1 MSWNVRV
8 NELSSAPLPELEQE
22 LAKLPPA
29 VLEAY
34 REAIEPV
41 NSAFGSEE
49 IGLWAKEGLAIG
61 TQTVRSW
68 ESAIEYY
75 RVSPQVSRYLSFP
88 SFMQWARCGTYL
100 AQDSP
105 TLAVAFFKASVAIVP
120 NLRPQYI
127 PRWAGLGRSLYKGTW
142 KSSTLASTFFEV
154 SPDLVR
160 SLPFWDVEVFA
171 SLVEALS
178 YKSYDVAGECLL
190 LGRDVLPG
198 MGREREPF
206 LSMARALIDSSWREV
221 KTCLE
226 LVPRAL
232 QQVDESQTGRFL
244 KLGERLAKV
253 GLRDTSRFLS
263 DGTQAL
269 GRVPQGSQGYI
280 LDLCDALVAVAPEA
294 VGPFLRSLDDVLNRI
309 TVSQLDTWYQHGMKL
324 LQENPESG
332 IAFFKIES
340 NTSESMLET
349 LSSSLELDRVKG
361 ILRLYCRALSGSGV
375 EIFNTQELVRRNIG
389 WVDEDSASTD
399 GSKVFLPPVVDHY
412 SSKQDNFSW
421 FKVVSTHQVAHL
433 EFRSFEFQFDLPATQ
448 FENRRFEMEEEFYKR
463 QADLRATRQ
472 TMEEVA
478 QQVTDDGFS
487 AVIPG
492 ISETAE
498 VDDPTDSD
506 VNSAG
511 SARTYTDIGR
521 FLALFEN
528 GKLAFDVFT
537 VLEDCRLDYRIK
549 VEYPGISL
557 AASRVQRETLSRRPE
572 IQEMPIQ
579 QAMVELLIHMSLEK
593 FTDLP
598 VPKEYEEAA
607 VMLSRI
613 LHQLRTSEATV
624 EDTSEASLRAYEI
637 ISRLSNETKEEEDWE
652 DQDLE
657 EPGDFNEQEYEDLI
671 DQLQAGMEQDGQGEE
686 GEDYES
692 PEPVDYR
699 GDFKPEM
706 VQLLTKLQ
714 ADSGEE
720 GDAQP
725 MTQEMLEQLLQESD
739 ELELD
744 AEEGEINDNMSTF
757 AQNIMKEAGT
767 PPPNSQ
773 PGQGYGPLMNE
784 DEQGGELEARE
795 PQTYVYDEWDFRA
808 NDYKPRWC
816 IVKEK
821 TVEEGD
827 ANFYQD
833 SLKNYQALSN
843 HIRRQF
849 ELIMPENMR
858 KTYRLVDG
866 EDLDLNA
873 TLEAWIDLKM
883 KIPPDDKIYWHRNR
897 NRRDVA
903 VVFLLDMSAS
913 TAEAIDEGRQTVDD
927 RDAPDDPVEYMVWL
941 RRRREG
947 LVRRN
952 YKRIIDL
959 EKESTAMLIQALE
972 SIGDTYGIYGFS
984 GYGRE
989 NVEFYVIKDIAEGF
1003 GEKIKRRIDKITPL
1017 HATRM
1022 GAAIRHASTKLENQD
1037 AHTKIMFLISDGR
1050 PQDRGYSREGV
1061 EKEYAVHDTH
1071 MALLEARRKN
1081 ITPFCLTVDKA
1092 GHDYLKSMCGD
1103 MGYEVLGEIWALP
1116 ERLPMLYR
1124 ELPARRSVRS

>member
-1 MSWNVRV
+1 MTSGPIS
-8 NELSSAPLPELEQE
+8 EIESE

-34 REAIEPV
+34 HDASDTVKE
-41 NSAFGSEE
+41 SFGEEE
-49 IGLWAKEGLAIG
+49 IGLWAKEGLTIG

-75 RVSPQVSRYLSFP
+75 RVSPEVSKFLSFP

-105 TLAVAFFKASVAIVP
+105 TLAVSFFKSSVSIVP

-142 KSSTLASTFFEV
+142 KSSTLAAKFFEV

-160 SLPFWDVEVFA
+160 NLPFWDVEVFA
-171 SLVEALS
+171 SLIEALS
-178 YKSYDVAGECLL
+178 YKSYDVAGECLV
-190 LGRDVLPG
+190 LGRDVLPA

-206 LSMARALIDSSWREV
+206 LAMSRALIDTSWREV

-253 GLRDTSRFLS
+253 GLRNTSKFLS

-269 GRVPQGSQGYI
+269 SKVPQGSQGYI
-280 LDLCDALVAVAPEA
+280 LDLCDGLVAITPDA
-294 VGPFLRSLDDVLNRI
+294 VPPFLKSLDDVLNRI
-309 TVSQLDTWYQHGMKL
+309 TVSQLDTWFQHGAHL

-340 NTSESMLET
+340 NTSEQMLET
-349 LSSSLELDRVKG
+349 LSSSLELERVKS
-361 ILRLYCRALSGSGV
+361 ILRLYCRALAGTGL
-375 EIFNTQELVRRNIG
+375 EIFDTGELVQRNIG

-399 GSKVFLPPVVDHY
+399 GSKIFLPPVVDHY
-412 SSKQDNFSW
+412 PNKQDNFAW

-433 EFRSFEFQFDLPATQ
+433 EFGSFEYDFEKAATQ
-448 FENRRFEMEEEFYKR
+448 FDDRRHEMEQLANGRKESE
-463 QADLRATRQ
+463 RAAAREQYEMAAKLLTS
-472 TMEEVA
+472 
-478 QQVTDDGFS
+478 G
-487 AVIPG
+487 
-492 ISETAE
+492 AE
-498 VDDPTDSD
+498 GDVDMSMGYEDP
-506 VNSAG
+506 NAG
-511 SARTYTDIGR
+511 SMRTFTDIGR
-521 FLALFEN
+521 FLDIFEN
-528 GKLAFDVFT
+528 PKLVFDIFT

-549 VEYPGISL
+549 VEYPGIRTAS
-557 AASRVQRETLSRRPE
+557 SRVQSETLVNRPKIE
-572 IQEMPIQ
+572 EMPLQ
-579 QAMVELLIHMSLEK
+579 QGLVELLIHMSLDQ
-593 FTDLP
+593 FHGLP
-598 VPKEYEEAA
+598 VAIEYKEAGE
-607 VMLSRI
+607 MLSSI
-613 LHQLRTSEATV
+613 LHQLRNAEANV
-624 EDTSEASLRAYEI
+624 EDTAEATLRAYEV
-637 ISRLSNETKEEEDWE
+637 ISRVPNEQEEEDQFE

-657 EPGDFNEQEYEDLI
+657 EPGDFSEDDYESLV
-671 DQLQAGMEQDGQGEE
+671 DQLQAGMDASSDGTDGES
-686 GEDYES
+686 YES
-692 PEPVDYR
+692 PDPVDYR

-706 VQLLTKLQ
+706 VQLMTKLQ

-720 GDAQP
+720 GEAQP
-725 MTQEMLEQLLQESD
+725 MTQEMLEQLLQESP

-744 AEEGEINDNMSTF
+744 AEQGEVDSNMSMF
-757 AQNIMKEAGT
+757 AQNIMKEAGA
-767 PPPNSQ
+767 PPPNSE
-773 PGQGYGPLMNE
+773 PGEGYGPLLH
-784 DEQGGELEARE
+784 DDDAGGELEARE
-795 PQTYVYDEWDFRA
+795 PETYVYDEWDFRA

-827 ANFYQD
+827 PAFYQD
-833 SLKNYQALSN
+833 ALKTYTALSN

-849 ELIMPENMR
+849 ELIMPESMR

-866 EDLDLNA
+866 EDIDLNGA
-873 TLEAWIDLKM
+873 LEAWVDLKM
-883 KIPPDDKIYWHRNR
+883 GIPPDEKIYWHRNR
-897 NRRDVA
+897 NKREVA

-913 TAEAIDEGRQTVDD
+913 TAEAIDEGRQQVDD

-959 EKESTAMLIQALE
+959 EKEGTTLLINALE

-989 NVEFYVIKDIAEGF
+989 NVEFYVVKDINEEF
-1003 GEKIKRRIDKITPL
+1003 SDKVKRRIDKITPL

-1022 GAAIRHASTKLENQD
+1022 GAAIRHAITKLENQD
-1037 AHTKIMFLISDGR
+1037 AKTKIMFLISDGR

-1071 MALLEARRKN
+1071 MALVEARRQE
-1081 ITPFCLTVDKA
+1081 IIPFCLTVDKA

-1103 MGYEVLGEIWALP
+1103 MGYEVLADIWSLP

-1124 ELPARRSVRS
+1124 QLTAVRA

>member
-1 MSWNVRV
+1 MTSGPIS
-8 NELSSAPLPELEQE
+8 ETETE

-34 REAIEPV
+34 HAAIEAV
-41 NSAFGSEE
+41 TESFGEDE
-49 IGLWAKEGLAIG
+49 IGLWAKEGLTIG

-75 RVSPQVSRYLSFP
+75 RVSPEVSKFLSFP

-105 TLAVAFFKASVAIVP
+105 TLAVAFFKSSVSIVP

-142 KSSTLASTFFEV
+142 KSSTLAAKFFEV

-160 SLPFWDVEVFA
+160 NLPFWDVEVFA
-171 SLVEALS
+171 SLIEALS
-178 YKSYDVAGECLL
+178 YKSYDVAGECLV
-190 LGRDVLPG
+190 LGRDVLPA

-206 LSMARALIDSSWREV
+206 LAMSRALIDTSWREV

-232 QQVDESQTGRFL
+232 QQIDESQTGRFL

-269 GRVPQGSQGYI
+269 SRVPAGSQGYI
-280 LDLCDALVAVAPEA
+280 LDLCDALVVITPDAVP
-294 VGPFLRSLDDVLNRI
+294 PFLRNLDNVLNRI
-309 TVSQLDTWYQHGMKL
+309 TVSQLDVWFHHGAKL

-340 NTSESMLET
+340 NTSEAMLET
-349 LSSSLELDRVKG
+349 LSSSLELDRVKS
-361 ILRLYCRALSGSGV
+361 ILRLYCQALSGTGL
-375 EIFNTQELVRRNIG
+375 EILETQELVRRNIG

-399 GSKVFLPPVVDHY
+399 GSKIFLPPVVDHY
-412 SSKQDNFSW
+412 PSKQDNFSW

-433 EFRSFEFQFDLPATQ
+433 EFGSFQYDFEKPASQ
-448 FENRRFEMEEEFYKR
+448 FEDRRHELEQQMLERIKAEKEAARESYEMAAR
-463 QADLRATRQ
+463 LLAS
-472 TMEEVA
+472 
-478 QQVTDDGFS
+478 G
-487 AVIPG
+487 
-492 ISETAE
+492 AE
-498 VDDPTDSD
+498 GDVDM
-506 VNSAG
+506 SAG
-511 SARTYTDIGR
+511 FIDPNDLGSTRTFTDIGR
-521 FLALFEN
+521 FLGIFEN
-528 GKLAFDVFT
+528 GRLVFDIFT

-549 VEYPGISL
+549 VEYPGIRK
-557 AASRVQRETLSRRPE
+557 ASTRVQKETLEKRPSIE
-572 IQEMPIQ
+572 EMPLQ
-579 QAMVELLIHMSLEK
+579 QGMVELLIHMSLDE
-593 FTDLP
+593 FQDLP
-598 VPKEYEEAA
+598 VANEYQESAE
-607 VMLSRI
+607 MLSKI
-613 LHQLRTSEATV
+613 LHQLRTADANV
-624 EDTSEASLRAYEI
+624 EDTAEATLRAYEI
-637 ISRLSNETKEEEDWE
+637 ISRIPNQQEEEDQFE
-652 DQDLE
+652 EQDLE
-657 EPGDFNEQEYEDLI
+657 EPGDFSEEDYESLV
-671 DQLQAGMEQDGQGEE
+671 DQLQASMDSSSDGSEGGES
-686 GEDYES
+686 YES
-692 PEPVDYR
+692 PDPVDYR

-706 VQLLTKLQ
+706 VQLMTKLQ
-714 ADSGEE
+714 ADSGEQGE
-720 GDAQP
+720 AQP
-725 MTQEMLEQLLQESD
+725 MTQEMLEQLLQDSS

-744 AEEGEINDNMSTF
+744 AEQGEVNGDMSTF
-757 AQNIMKEAGT
+757 AQNIMKEAGA

-773 PGQGYGPLMNE
+773 PGEGYGPLLH
-784 DEQGGELEARE
+784 DDDGGGELEARE
-795 PQTYVYDEWDFRA
+795 PATYVYDEWDFRA

-827 ANFYQD
+827 ISFYQE
-833 SLKNYQALSN
+833 SLRTYSSLAN

-849 ELIMPENMR
+849 EMIVPESMR

-873 TLEAWIDLKM
+873 ALEAWTDLKM
-883 KIPPDDKIYWHRNR
+883 GVPPDEKIYWHRNR
-897 NRRDVA
+897 NQREVA

-913 TAEAIDEGRQTVDD
+913 TAEAIDEGRQAVDD

-959 EKESTAMLIQALE
+959 EKEGTTLLINALE

-989 NVEFYVIKDIAEGF
+989 NVEFYVIKDINEDF
-1003 GEKIKRRIDKITPL
+1003 SDKVKRRIDKVTPL

-1022 GAAIRHASTKLENQD
+1022 GAAIRHAITKLNNQD
-1037 AHTKIMFLISDGR
+1037 AKTKIMFLISDGR

-1071 MALLEARRKN
+1071 MALVEARRKQ
-1081 ITPFCLTVDKA
+1081 IIPFCLTVDKA

-1103 MGYEVLGEIWALP
+1103 MGYEVLTDIWSLP

-1124 ELPARRSVRS
+1124 QLTANNR

>member
-1 MSWNVRV
+1 MTSGPIS
-8 NELSSAPLPELEQE
+8 EIESE

-34 REAIEPV
+34 QAANESVTE
-41 NSAFGSEE
+41 SFGEDE
-49 IGLWAKEGLAIG
+49 IGLWAKEGLTIG

-75 RVSPQVSRYLSFP
+75 RVSPEVSKFLSFP

-105 TLAVAFFKASVAIVP
+105 TLAVAFFKSSVSIVP

-142 KSSTLASTFFEV
+142 KSSTLAAKFFEV

-160 SLPFWDVEVFA
+160 NLPFWDVEVFA
-171 SLVEALS
+171 SLIEALS
-178 YKSYDVAGECLL
+178 YKSYDVAGECLV
-190 LGRDVLPG
+190 LGRDVLPA

-206 LSMARALIDSSWREV
+206 LAMSRALIDTSWREV

-253 GLRDTSRFLS
+253 GLRDTSRFLA

-269 GRVPQGSQGYI
+269 SKVPQGSQGYI
-280 LDLCDALVAVAPEA
+280 LDLCDALVVITPDAVP
-294 VGPFLRSLDDVLNRI
+294 PFLRSLDNVLNRI
-309 TVSQLDTWYQHGMKL
+309 TVSQLDNWFQHGAHL

-340 NTSESMLET
+340 NTSESILET

-361 ILRLYCRALSGSGV
+361 ILRLYCQALSGAGL
-375 EIFNTQELVRRNIG
+375 EILETQELVRRNIG

-399 GSKVFLPPVVDHY
+399 GSKIFLPPVVDHY
-412 SSKQDNFSW
+412 PSKQDNFSW
-421 FKVVSTHQVAHL
+421 FKVVSTHQVSHL
-433 EFRSFEFQFDLPATQ
+433 EFGSFEYDFEKPATQ
-448 FENRRFEMEEEFYKR
+448 FEDRRHEMEQQMLQRKEEE
-463 QADLRATRQ
+463 RA
-472 TMEEVA
+472 VA
-478 QQVTDDGFS
+478 REAYELAAQLLASGAEGDVDMS
-487 AVIPG
+487 PG
-492 ISETAE
+492 
-498 VDDPTDSD
+498 
-506 VNSAG
+506 
-511 SARTYTDIGR
+511 YTDPNDLGSMRTFTAIGR
-521 FLALFEN
+521 FLDIFEN
-528 GKLAFDVFT
+528 GRLVFDIFT
-537 VLEDCRLDYRIK
+537 VLEDGRLDYRIK
-549 VEYPGISL
+549 VEYPGIRTAS
-557 AASRVQRETLSRRPE
+557 SRVQLETLGNRPNIE
-572 IQEMPIQ
+572 DMPLQ
-579 QAMVELLIHMSLEK
+579 QGMVELLIHMSLDQ
-593 FTDLP
+593 FQDLP
-598 VPKEYEEAA
+598 VAKEYQEAA
-607 VMLSRI
+607 EMLSSI
-613 LHQLRTSEATV
+613 LHQLRTAEANV
-624 EDTSEASLRAYEI
+624 EDTAEATLRAYEI
-637 ISRLSNETKEEEDWE
+637 ISRIPNQQEEEDE
-652 DQDLE
+652 FEEQDLE
-657 EPGDFNEQEYEDLI
+657 EPGDFSEEDYQSLV
-671 DQLQAGMEQDGQGEE
+671 DQLQAGIDAAADGSE
-686 GEDYES
+686 GESYES
-692 PEPVDYR
+692 PDPVDYR

-714 ADSGEE
+714 ADSGEQGE
-720 GDAQP
+720 AQP
-725 MTQEMLEQLLQESD
+725 MTQEMLEQLLQDSS

-744 AEEGEINDNMSTF
+744 AEQGEVNSDMSMF
-757 AQNIMKEAGT
+757 AQNIMKEAGA

-773 PGQGYGPLMNE
+773 PGEGYGPLLH
-784 DEQGGELEARE
+784 DDDHGGELEARE
-795 PQTYVYDEWDFRA
+795 PATFVYDEWDFRA

-827 ANFYQD
+827 INFYQE
-833 SLKNYQALSN
+833 SLRTYTALSN

-849 ELIMPENMR
+849 ELIVPESMR
-858 KTYRLVDG
+858 KTYRLIDG
-866 EDLDLNA
+866 EDIDLNA
-873 TLEAWIDLKM
+873 ALEAWADLKM
-883 KIPPDDKIYWHRNR
+883 GVPPDEKIYWHRNR
-897 NRRDVA
+897 NRREVA

-959 EKESTAMLIQALE
+959 EKEGTTLLINALE

-989 NVEFYVIKDIAEGF
+989 NVEFYVIKDIDEDF
-1003 GEKIKRRIDKITPL
+1003 GDRVKRRIDKITPL

-1022 GAAIRHASTKLENQD
+1022 GAAIRHAITKLENQD
-1037 AHTKIMFLISDGR
+1037 AKTKIMFLISDGR

-1071 MALLEARRKN
+1071 MALVEARHKE
-1081 ITPFCLTVDKA
+1081 IIPFCLTVDKA

-1103 MGYEVLGEIWALP
+1103 MGYEVLADIWSLP

-1124 ELPARRSVRS
+1124 QLTALR

>member
-1 MSWNVRV
+1 MT
-8 NELSSAPLPELEQE
+8 SSAPQPEIEQE

-34 REAIEPV
+34 QEAVGPV
-41 NSAFGSEE
+41 KEAFGPDEVT
-49 IGLWAKEGLAIG
+49 LWAKEGVSIG
-61 TQTVRSW
+61 SQTIRSW
-68 ESAIEYY
+68 EAAIEYY
-75 RVSPQVSRYLSFP
+75 KVSPHVCRFLSFP

-105 TLAVAFFKASVAIVP
+105 TLAVSFFKSSVAIVP

-142 KSSTLASTFFEV
+142 KSSTLAAKFFEV
-154 SPDLVR
+154 SPELVR

-171 SLVEALS
+171 SLIEALS
-178 YKSYDVAGECLL
+178 YKSYDVASECLT
-190 LGRDVLPG
+190 LGKDVLPG

-206 LSMARALIDSSWREV
+206 LAMTRALIDTSWREV

-232 QQVDESQTGRFL
+232 QHVDEAQTGRFL

-253 GLRDTSRFLS
+253 GLRDTSRFLA

-269 GRVPQGSQGYI
+269 GRVPQGNQGYI
-280 LDLCDALVAVAPEA
+280 LDLCDQLVAVAPEA
-294 VGPFLRSLDDVLNRI
+294 VPPFLRSLDSVLTRI
-309 TVSQLDTWYQHGMKL
+309 TVSQLDTWYQHGMRL

-340 NTSESMLET
+340 NTSEQMLET

-361 ILRLYCRALSGSGV
+361 VIRLYCRALSGAGV
-375 EIFNTQELVRRNIG
+375 EIMSTQELVRRNIG
-389 WVDEDSASTD
+389 WVDEDTASTD
-399 GSKVFLPPVVDHY
+399 GSKVFLPPVVDRY
-412 SSKQDNFSW
+412 FNKQDNFSW
-421 FKVVSTHQVAHL
+421 FKVVSTHQISRL
-433 EFRSFEFQFDLPATQ
+433 EFGSFEFQFEKPATQ
-448 FENRRFEMEEEFYKR
+448 FDDRRHAMEEEINAKKAEELAAR
-463 QADLRATRQ
+463 QAMIEMAREMAGGEADVEVSFVEMRPDGSSSAT
-472 TMEEVA
+472 
-478 QQVTDDGFS
+478 
-487 AVIPG
+487 
-492 ISETAE
+492 
-498 VDDPTDSD
+498 
-506 VNSAG
+506 AG
-511 SARTYTDIGR
+511 SMIPESPGPMRSYTDIGR
-521 FLALFEN
+521 FLAMFEN
-528 GKLAFDVFT
+528 GKLAFDLFT
-537 VLEDCRLDYRIK
+537 VLEDGRLDYRIN
-549 VEYPGISL
+549 VEYPGIRR
-557 AASRVQRETLSRRPE
+557 AASRVQQDALEGRPPIE
-572 IQEMPIQ
+572 QMPLQ
-579 QAMVELLIHMSLEK
+579 QAMVELLVHMSLER
-593 FTDLP
+593 FTAP
-598 VPKEYEEAA
+598 VPEEYEEVA

-613 LHQLRTSEATV
+613 LHNLRTIEANV
-624 EDTSEASLRAYEI
+624 EDTAEATLRAYEI
-637 ISRLSNETKEEEDWE
+637 ISRLPNQQEEEDQWD

-657 EPGDFNEQEYEDLI
+657 EPGDFNEEEFQDLV
-671 DQLQAGMEQDGQGEE
+671 DRLQADMDQRGEGQE
-686 GEDYES
+686 GDDSYES

-706 VQLLTKLQ
+706 VQLLTRLQ
-714 ADSGEE
+714 ADSSDQDGE
-720 GDAQP
+720 AQP
-725 MTQEMLEQLLQESD
+725 MTQEMLEQLLQDSD

-744 AEEGEINDNMSTF
+744 AEQGDITDAMTTF
-757 AQNIMKEAGT
+757 AQNIMKEAGA

-773 PGQGYGPLMNE
+773 PGQGYGPLLND

-795 PQTYVYDEWDFRA
+795 PQTFLYDEWDFRA

-827 ANFYQD
+827 INFYQD
-833 SLKNYQALSN
+833 ALKNYSSLSN

-849 ELIMPENMR
+849 ELIMPESMR
-858 KTYRLVDG
+858 KTYRLIDG

-873 TLEAWIDLKM
+873 TLEAWVDLKM
-883 KIPPDDKIYWHRNR
+883 NIPPDDKIYWHRNR

-913 TAEAIDEGRQTVDD
+913 TAEAIDEGRQMVDD

-959 EKESTAMLIQALE
+959 EKESTALLVNALE

-989 NVEFYVIKDIAEGF
+989 NVEFYVIKDINENF
-1003 GEKIKRRIDKITPL
+1003 GDKVKRRIDKITPL

-1022 GAAIRHASTKLENQD
+1022 GAAIRHAITKLENQD
-1037 AHTKIMFLISDGR
+1037 AHTKIMFLVSDGR

-1071 MALLEARRKN
+1071 MALVEARQKS

-1103 MGYEVLGEIWALP
+1103 MGYEVLGEIWSLP

-1124 ELPARRSVRS
+1124 ELTARRFARR

>member
-1 MSWNVRV
+1 M
-8 NELSSAPLPELEQE
+8 SSAPTPDIEQE

-34 REAIEPV
+34 QEALAPV
-41 NSAFGSEE
+41 TEAFGIDE

-61 TQTVRSW
+61 TQTIRSW
-68 ESAIEYY
+68 EAAIEYY
-75 RVSPQVSRYLSFP
+75 RVSPHVSRFLSFP

-105 TLAVAFFKASVAIVP
+105 TLSVAFFKSSVAIVP

-142 KSSTLASTFFEV
+142 KSSTLAAKFFEV

-171 SLVEALS
+171 SLIEALS
-178 YKSYDVAGECLL
+178 YKSYDVAGECLT
-190 LGRDVLPG
+190 LGKDVLPG

-206 LSMARALIDSSWREV
+206 LAMSRALIDSSWREV

-232 QQVDESQTGRFL
+232 QHVDEAQTGRFL

-253 GLRDTSRFLS
+253 GLRDTSRFLA

-280 LDLCDALVAVAPEA
+280 LDLCDQLVAVAPEA
-294 VGPFLRSLDDVLNRI
+294 VPPFLRSLDDVLSRI
-309 TVSQLDTWYQHGMKL
+309 TVSQLDTWYQHGMRL

-349 LSSSLELDRVKG
+349 LSSSLELERVKG
-361 ILRLYCRALSGSGV
+361 ILRLYCRALSGAGI
-375 EIFNTQELVRRNIG
+375 EILNTHELVRRNIG

-399 GSKVFLPPVVDHY
+399 GSKVFLPPIVDHY
-412 SSKQDNFSW
+412 SNKQDNFSW
-421 FKVVSTHQVAHL
+421 FKVVSTHQVSHL
-433 EFRSFEFQFDLPATQ
+433 EFGSFEFEFDKPTTQFDDRRHD
-448 FENRRFEMEEEFYKR
+448 FEKEIESRRAEEQAARRAMEELAR
-463 QADLRATRQ
+463 QLTD
-472 TMEEVA
+472 EGVSISIDESVPVA
-478 QQVTDDGFS
+478 APDS
-487 AVIPG
+487 PG
-492 ISETAE
+492 QL
-498 VDDPTDSD
+498 
-506 VNSAG
+506 G
-511 SARTYTDIGR
+511 SARAYTDIGR
-521 FLALFEN
+521 FLAMFEN
-528 GKLAFDVFT
+528 GKLAFDLFT

-549 VEYPGISL
+549 VEYPGISR
-557 AASRVQRETLSRRPE
+557 AASRVQSETLDRRPQIE
-572 IQEMPIQ
+572 EMPIQ
-579 QAMVELLIHMSLEK
+579 QAMVELLVHMSLEQ

-598 VPKEYEEAA
+598 VPKDYEEAA

-613 LHQLRTSEATV
+613 LHQLRTAEATV
-624 EDTSEASLRAYEI
+624 EDTSEATLRAYEI
-637 ISRLSNETKEEEDWE
+637 ISRLPNQTEEEENWE

-657 EPGDFNEQEYEDLI
+657 EPGDFSEEEFQDLI
-671 DQLQAGMEQDGQGEE
+671 DRLQADMEQNAEGEQGEN
-686 GEDYES
+686 YES
-692 PEPVDYR
+692 PDPVDYR

-714 ADSGEE
+714 ADSGEAGE
-720 GDAQP
+720 AQP
-725 MTQEMLEQLLQESD
+725 MTQEMLEQLLQDSD

-744 AEEGEINDNMSTF
+744 AEQGDINDAMTTF
-757 AQNIMKEAGT
+757 AQNIMKEAGA

-773 PGQGYGPLMNE
+773 PGQGYGPLLHD

-795 PQTYVYDEWDFRA
+795 PQTFLYDEWDFRA

-827 ANFYQD
+827 INFYQD
-833 SLKNYQALSN
+833 ALKNYQSLAN

-849 ELIMPENMR
+849 ELIMPESMR
-858 KTYRLVDG
+858 KTYRLIDG

-873 TLEAWIDLKM
+873 TLEAWVDLKM
-883 KIPPDDKIYWHRNR
+883 NIPPDDKIYWHRNR

-959 EKESTAMLIQALE
+959 EKESTALLIQAL
-972 SIGDTYGIYGFS
+972 GVH
-984 GYGRE
+984 RRHLRHLRLLRLWPR
-989 NVEFYVIKDIAEGF
+989 
-1003 GEKIKRRIDKITPL
+1003 KRRVLCDQGHQRGLRRQGEAEDRQDHSP
-1017 HATRM
+1017 A
-1022 GAAIRHASTKLENQD
+1022 RHPDGGRRAPRHHQAGKP
-1037 AHTKIMFLISDGR
+1037 GR
-1050 PQDRGYSREGV
+1050 PDQDHV
-1061 EKEYAVHDTH
+1061 PDQ
-1071 MALLEARRKN
+1071 RRA
-1081 ITPFCLTVDKA
+1081 PA
-1092 GHDYLKSMCGD
+1092 GPGLQ
-1103 MGYEVLGEIWALP
+1103 P
-1116 ERLPMLYR
+1116 
-1124 ELPARRSVRS
+1124 

>member
-1 MSWNVRV
+1 MTTG
-8 NELSSAPLPELEQE
+8 PLTDVEKE

-29 VLEAY
+29 VMEAY
-34 REAIEPV
+34 HEAAPALE
-41 NSAFGSEE
+41 SAYGQEE
-49 IGLWAKEGLAIG
+49 LVLWAKEGVAIG

-68 ESAIEYY
+68 ESAVEYY
-75 RVSPQVSRYLSFP
+75 RVGPHVARFLSFP

-105 TLAVAFFKASVAIVP
+105 TLAVAFFRSSSSIVP

-142 KSSTLASTFFEV
+142 KSSTLAAKFFEV

-160 SLPFWDVEVFA
+160 NLPFWDVEVFA
-171 SLVEALS
+171 SLIESLS

-190 LGRDVLPG
+190 LGRDVLPA

-206 LSMARALIDSSWREV
+206 LSMSRALIDSSWREV

-232 QQVDESQTGRFL
+232 QQIEEGQTGRFL

-253 GLRDTSRFLS
+253 GMRDTSRFLS
-263 DGTQAL
+263 DGTNAL
-269 GRVPQGSQGYI
+269 SRIPQGSQGYI
-280 LDLCDALVAVAPEA
+280 LDLCETLLAVAPEA
-294 VGPFLRSLDDVLNRI
+294 VPPFLKSLNDVLDRI
-309 TVSQLDTWYQHGMKL
+309 TVNQLETWFQHGLGL
-324 LQENPESG
+324 LKDNPESG

-361 ILRLYCRALSGSGV
+361 IIRLYCRALSGAPV
-375 EIFNTQELVRRNIG
+375 EILTTKELVRKNIG

-412 SSKQDNFSW
+412 TNKQDNFAW

-433 EFRSFEFQFDLPATQ
+433 EFGSFEFQFERPATQ
-448 FENRRFEMEEEFYKR
+448 FTDRRFALEEEAEQR
-463 QADLRATRQ
+463 NATQAAALAEQLANLQTEGDEDPLNQAPMAT
-472 TMEEVA
+472 E
-478 QQVTDDGFS
+478 
-487 AVIPG
+487 
-492 ISETAE
+492 SEGALGP
-498 VDDPTDSD
+498 DRSL
-506 VNSAG
+506 
-511 SARTYTDIGR
+511 TDIGR
-521 FLALFEN
+521 FLHLFDN
-528 GKLAFDVFT
+528 RRLAFDIFT
-537 VLEDCRLDYRIK
+537 VLEDCRLDFR
-549 VEYPGISL
+549 VGLEYPGIRKP
-557 AASRVQRETLSRRPE
+557 ASRVQAESLAARPKIE
-572 IQEMPIQ
+572 ELPLQ
-579 QAMVELLIHMSLEK
+579 QALLELLVHMSLEQ

-598 VPKEYEEAA
+598 VPTEYEEAA
-607 VMLSRI
+607 IMLARI
-613 LHQLRTSEATV
+613 LHQLRTAQANVEDAGEAT
-624 EDTSEASLRAYEI
+624 LRAYEI
-637 ISRLSNETKEEEDWE
+637 ISRIQNEVQPE
-652 DQDLE
+652 DQWQNEDLE
-657 EPGDFNEQEYEDLI
+657 EPGDFSEEDFEDLLE
-671 DQLQAGMEQDGQGEE
+671 QLQAGMDASGDQDE
-686 GEDYES
+686 GESYDS

-714 ADSGEE
+714 MGDQQGDGE
-720 GDAQP
+720 P
-725 MTQEMLEQLLQESD
+725 ISKEMLEQLLQESA

-744 AEEGEINDNMSTF
+744 AEQGDINSNMTMF
-757 AQNIMKEAGT
+757 AQNLMKEAGT
-767 PPPNSQ
+767 PPPNAQ
-773 PGQGYGPLMNE
+773 PGQGYGPLLH
-784 DEQGGELEARE
+784 DDDHGGELEAKE
-795 PQTYVYDEWDFRA
+795 PQTFAYDEWDFRA
-808 NDYKPRWC
+808 ADYKPRWC

-821 TVEEGD
+821 NVEEGD
-827 ANFYQD
+827 ANFYND
-833 SLKNYQALSN
+833 ALKNYLTLSN
-843 HIRRQF
+843 HIKRQF
-849 ELIMPENMR
+849 ELIMPENF
-858 KTYRLVDG
+858 KKIYRLIDG
-866 EDLDLNA
+866 EDVDLNA
-873 TLEAWIDLKM
+873 ALEAWADLKM
-883 KIPPDDKIYWHRNR
+883 NVPPDDKIYWHRNR
-897 NRRDVA
+897 ARRDVA

-913 TAEAIDEGRQTVDD
+913 TAEAIDEGRQVVDD

-959 EKESTAMLIQALE
+959 EKESTALLIQALE
-972 SIGDTYGIYGFS
+972 AIGDTYGIYGFS

-989 NVEFYVIKDIAEGF
+989 NVEFYVIKDINESF
-1003 GEKIKRRIDKITPL
+1003 SDKIKRRIDKITPL

-1022 GAAIRHASTKLENQD
+1022 GAAIRHATSKLASQD
-1037 AHTKIMFLISDGR
+1037 AATKILFLISDGR

-1071 MALLEARRKN
+1071 MALIEAKRDQ

-1103 MGYEVLGEIWALP
+1103 MGYEVLGDIWALP

-1124 ELPARRSVRS
+1124 KLTI